1 MRGMRK
7 RLALG
12 LASALALVATS
23 ASAQTPPPS
32 RDSTWGTVSTITAVG
47 ALGFEAVMPRFFYSD
62 PEVTVGWKARWHVSA
77 LAPVLTL
84 GSLSLFN
91 EFVLKD
97 GFEAD
102 RPGCDDS
109 NRGGPNCE
117 SFGMPSTHSFAAF
130 SALGHGTAVFLFD
143 TTKWSN
149 GRFNG
154 GSLAA
159 HVGVPFVLGL
169 ITAVGRGAG
178 EFESADQILAGGA
191 LGLGAG
197 FLTGMTYALMAR
209 PECGYTGAMVC
220 W

>member
-1 MRGMRK
+1 MSK
-7 RLALG
+7 RCVFAAG
-12 LASALALVATS
+12 VVAAVCATVATP
-23 ASAQTPPPS
+23 ARAQTPPPD
-32 RDSTWGTVSTITAVG
+32 RNDTWGTVSTITAVG
-47 ALGFEAVMPRFFYSD
+47 ALGAQALMPRVYYSD
-62 PEVTVGWKARWHVSA
+62 PETTVGWKARWHVSV

-91 EFVLKD
+91 EAVLKES
-97 GFEAD
+97 FEGD
-102 RPGCDDS
+102 RPGCDDT

-117 SFGMPSTHSFAAF
+117 SFGMPSTHAFAGF
-130 SALGHGTAVFLFD
+130 SALGHGAAVFLFD
-143 TTKWSN
+143 TTKWSD

-154 GSLAA
+154 GALAG
-159 HVGVPFVLGL
+159 HIGVPLVLGT

-178 EFESADQILAGGA
+178 DYESTGQILAGGG
-191 LGLGAG
+191 LGLASG